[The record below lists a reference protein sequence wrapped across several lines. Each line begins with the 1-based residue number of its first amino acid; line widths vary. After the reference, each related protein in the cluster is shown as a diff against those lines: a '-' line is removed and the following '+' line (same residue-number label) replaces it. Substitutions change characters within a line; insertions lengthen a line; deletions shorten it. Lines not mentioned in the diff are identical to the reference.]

1 MDFPGLWVAEL
12 EQTQLRKERRSHPRF
27 EAVGITCKPKKAARL
42 PQEPHSPLGEP
53 TILCSRRMKV
63 S

>member
-1 MDFPGLWVAEL
+1 VGGGMEANAVAKR
-12 EQTQLRKERRSHPRF
+12 TPVTPHF

-42 PQEPHSPLGEP
+42 PQGAALPLGEP